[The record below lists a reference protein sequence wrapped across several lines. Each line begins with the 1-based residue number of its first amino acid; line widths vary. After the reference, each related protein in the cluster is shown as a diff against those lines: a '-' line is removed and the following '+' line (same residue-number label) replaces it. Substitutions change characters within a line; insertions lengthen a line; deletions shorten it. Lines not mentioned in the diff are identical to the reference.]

1 MNKRPEEAMG
11 EHFWTVYCDGEVV
24 DIATDWEVA
33 ELFRIFKSVRMIPSR
48 GLVEI
53 VD

>member
-1 MNKRPEEAMG
+1 MTKYE
-11 EHFWTVYCDGEVV
+11 WTVYCDGEVV
-24 DIATDWEVA
+24 DIATDAEVA
-33 ELFRIFKSVRMIPSR
+33 ELFRIFKSVVMIPSR